1 MGNTRQLYITLSSLL
16 AILKDGPC
24 TKTSLAKRANLK
36 SRESERYINLL
47 HLLNWVTREG
57 NNFKI
62 TDKGR
67 NFLRE
72 YGSFMQFIP
81 NFPVVYPT
89 KFVDT
94 LDERKHTLL
103 LYEEPEYGKLIKF
116 RFINNGLLRGEH
128 GIILTHDEGVESIEY
143 DMISFG
149 IDVHGFKL
157 KNLLHIYKISNP
169 ADDPDGALSGAKKIW
184 SRISTNLQS
193 PFRVVG
199 RFLPEVNTVQQV
211 ETEMVLERYWREGF
225 SNFRSS
231 LMCTYHVEEI
241 EATRRGEW
249 LSSLLQY
256 HHATIFA
263 TKLGGG
269 MAFDMR

>member
-1 MGNTRQLYITLSSLL
+1 MSNTRQLYDTLSSLL

-24 TKTSLAKRANLK
+24 NKPTLASRANLK
-36 SRESERYINLL
+36 TRESERYINLL
-47 HLLNWVTREG
+47 LRLNWITREG
-57 NNFKI
+57 NNFRI

-81 NFPVVYPT
+81 NYPAMYPT
-89 KFVDT
+89 RFVDT
-94 LDERKHTLL
+94 LDEEKHILL

-128 GIILTHDEGVESIEY
+128 GIILTHDENVQLIEDEMAY
-143 DMISFG
+143 IG
-149 IDVHGFKL
+149 IDVNAFKL

-169 ADDPDGALSGAKKIW
+169 ADDPDGVLSGAKKIW
-184 SRISTNLQS
+184 SKVSANLDP

-199 RFLPEVNTVQQV
+199 RMLPEVNTVQQV
-211 ETEMVLERYWREGF
+211 ETEMVVERYFQKAF
-225 SNFRSS
+225 SNFLCSV
-231 LMCTYHVEEI
+231 MCAYNVEEI

-249 LSSLLQY
+249 LFSLLQC
-256 HHATIFA
+256 HHAAIFA

-269 MAFDMR
+269 IAFNMR

>member
-1 MGNTRQLYITLSSLL
+1 MTNTRQLYITLSSLL
-16 AILKDGPC
+16 DILNDGPC
-24 TKTSLAKRANLK
+24 TKAALASRANLK
-36 SRESERYINLL
+36 TDELERCIKLL
-47 HLLNWVTREG
+47 RQLNWVTAEG
-57 NNFKI
+57 NSFGI

-81 NFPVVYPT
+81 NYPSTYPT
-89 KFVDT
+89 RFVDT
-94 LDERKHTLL
+94 LDEAKHLLL
-103 LYEEPEYGKLIKF
+103 LYEEPEYGRLVEF

-128 GIILTHDEGVESIEY
+128 GIILTHNEDLESIER
-143 DMISFG
+143 DMATIG

-157 KNLLHIYKISNP
+157 KNLLHMYKISNP

-184 SRISTNLQS
+184 SKISTNLES

-199 RFLPEVNTVQQV
+199 RFMPEVNTVR
-211 ETEMVLERYWREGF
+211 EIENEMVLERYWHEGF
-225 SNFRSS
+225 GTFRSS
-231 LMCTYHVEEI
+231 FMCTYHVEEI
-241 EATRRGEW
+241 EATRREEW
-249 LSSLLQY
+249 LSSLLRY

-269 MAFDMR
+269 MAFDMQ

>member
-1 MGNTRQLYITLSSLL
+1 MSNTRQLYITLSSIL

-24 TKTSLAKRANLK
+24 TKAALASKANL
-36 SRESERYINLL
+36 ESKELERYTDLL
-47 HLLNWVTREG
+47 RRLNCVSQEG
-57 NNFKI
+57 NNFRI
-62 TDKGR
+62 TDNGR

-81 NFPVVYPT
+81 NYPDTYPT

-94 LDERKHTLL
+94 LDEKKHILL
-103 LYEEPEYGKLIKF
+103 LYEEPEYEKLVKF

-128 GIILTHDEGVESIEY
+128 GIILTHDEDVKSIEDEMLY
-143 DMISFG
+143 IG
-149 IDVHGFKL
+149 IDVYGFKL
-157 KNLLHIYKISNP
+157 KNLLHIHKISNP
-169 ADDPDGALSGAKKIW
+169 ADDPDGVLSGAKKIW
-184 SRISTNLQS
+184 SRISANLES

-199 RFLPEVNTVQQV
+199 RFMPEVNTVQQI
-211 ETEMVLERYWREGF
+211 ESEMILERYWHEGF

-231 LMCTYHVEEI
+231 FMCTYHVEEI

-249 LSSLLQY
+249 LSSLMQY
-256 HHATIFA
+256 HHAMIFA

-269 MAFDMR
+269 MAFGMR

>member
-1 MGNTRQLYITLSSLL
+1 LSNTRQLYITLSSIL
-16 AILKDGPC
+16 AILKDGSC
-24 TKTSLAKRANLK
+24 TKAALASRANLK

-47 HLLNWVTREG
+47 RRLNWVTQEG
-57 NNFKI
+57 NNFRI

-81 NFPVVYPT
+81 DYPAMYPT
-89 KFVDT
+89 RFVDT
-94 LDERKHTLL
+94 LDERKHILL

-128 GIILTHDEGVESIEY
+128 GIILTHDEDIKSIED
-143 DMISFG
+143 DMASIG
-149 IDVHGFKL
+149 IDVSAFKL
-157 KNLLHIYKISNP
+157 RNLLHIHQISNP
-169 ADDPDGALSGAKKIW
+169 ADDPDGVLSGFKKIW
-184 SRISTNLQS
+184 SRIFANLKP

-199 RFLPEVNTVQQV
+199 RALPEVNTVRQV
-211 ETEMVLERYWREGF
+211 ETEMVVERYWHKAS
-225 SNFRSS
+225 SNFLGSV
-231 LMCTYHVEEI
+231 MCTYHVEGI
-241 EATRRGEW
+241 EATRREEW
-249 LSSLLQY
+249 LSSLLHY